1 MQKQHEKK
9 MLQVEV
15 TQIIDRTIMATQ
27 PSQAD
32 VDSLVESINQVGLIH
47 SIVVRPVTD
56 DIDTYEVV
64 VGQGRLNA
72 VRQLSHQII
81 PAIIMELDDDEA
93 MLMAL
98 GENYCRRQIKPC
110 ATAHYLQKLQDKGM
124 SLREIA
130 PAMGCSHQTVKNY
143 LSLLDLPEDIQKFVD
158 DEQLNMTAAL
168 AVGAAFNRVI
178 EQVKSA
184 GIELRDEDQK
194 QLKQNTWDSVE
205 EKLKGGEWLSS
216 SKAAELVYGGLTEEQ
231 KTKLF
236 NAVEKK
242 RKQNNGKQQEKVG
255 PTHGGHSLLDCRL
268 LKQALLAVLGSG
280 LQAEERIILTFT
292 SDKLTGPAGE
302 VPLDIAPTME
312 CEICLHSTYAHALYL
327 MADCPDTKGNE
338 VTLTMSRRAT
348 WLQVTFS
355 AEAGLECKLPAHL
368 KIGQKEP
375 VVYGPADVDHLLP
388 QSAAEGEGVYYL
400 RTAPAVVPPRVKV
413 AGGAS

>member
-9 MLQVEV
+9 MQQVEV
-15 TQIIDRTIMATQ
+15 TQIIDRTILATQ

-32 VDSLVESINQVGLIH
+32 VDSLVESINQVGLIQ

-56 DIDTYEVV
+56 GIDTYEVV

-72 VRQLSHQII
+72 VRQLGHQTI

-143 LSLLDLPEDIQKFVD
+143 LSLLDLPEDIQKLVD
-158 DEQLNMTAAL
+158 DEQLNMTTAL
-168 AVGAAFNRVI
+168 AVGAEINRVI
-178 EQVKSA
+178 EQAKSE

-205 EKLKGGEWLSS
+205 EKLKGGERLSS
-216 SKAAELVYGGLTEEQ
+216 SNAAQLVYGGLTEEL

-255 PTHGGHSLLDCRL
+255 PEVGGGPVLECRL
-268 LKQALLAVLGSG
+268 PKKDLLYVLGCE
-280 LQAEERIILTFT
+280 LQGEERIIFTFT

-312 CEICLHSTYAHALYL
+312 GEICLHSTYAHALYL
-327 MADCPDTKGNE
+327 MVDCPDTKGNE

-348 WLQVTFS
+348 CLQVTSS